1 MENEKARYQEI
12 LNEEFAMTTGLMD
25 GHITF
30 EEYVEPN
37 RVGAGI
43 EEILCNKHGEDVVE
57 EWRLNNP
64 DDIIV
69 GCSAKLDNEWA
80 NESI

>member
-1 MENEKARYQEI
+1 MENEKARYQE
-12 LNEEFAMTTGLMD
+12 LLSEEFAMTTGLMD

-43 EEILCNKHGEDVVE
+43 ESIFDDKFGKDVVE

-64 DDIIV
+64 HDIIV
-69 GCSAKLDNEWA
+69 ECSAELDNE
-80 NESI
+80 